1 MVNWKNYEEYMLLH
15 ADGELNDAEQNALDE
30 FIRLHPE
37 LKDELSAYEATRLV
51 PDMAQVYAGKESLL
65 KPVLGTRVISLSSY
79 MRYGTAAAILFLLL
93 FIASKWINRGGDDH
107 VNVPEVAKQEQV
119 APVTPTA
126 DEAPA
131 TNPTEPH
138 QQPTPVIAPE
148 HIANTALVSPAPM
161 NQPKEENIEGIAAL
175 PLKTLDTNPVATIAR
190 QPIAVADISLPVSD
204 EEQIEE
210 LRSGFLAWLPVN
222 EEKKEGLNNLKENL
236 DGKIEQAKALKDNI
250 KETNL
255 AVRLGGK
262 EFVVINF

>member
-15 ADGELNDAEQNALDE
+15 ADGELNNAEQNALDE

-37 LKDELSAYEATRLV
+37 LKEELSAYEATKLV
-51 PDMAQVYAGKESLL
+51 PDMSQVYAGKESLL
-65 KPVLGTRVISLSSY
+65 KPIPGTRVISLSSY
-79 MRYGTAAAILFLLL
+79 MRYGA
-93 FIASKWINRGGDDH
+93 
-107 VNVPEVAKQEQV
+107 
-119 APVTPTA
+119 A

-148 HIANTALVSPAPM
+148 HIANTAPVSPAPM